1 MAAPEANADAALV
14 DLSYRG
20 LRLGEALSLTRIGP
34 QVAYL
39 HFETPMP
46 VGSELELALDGTEP
60 VAVRVARA
68 IETGDG
74 PTGMWLHAE
83 LEAASD
89 GARSWWS
96 EHATETV
103 DPVIP
108 EPAYRGAEAEAEAAA
123 AEDAAG
129 ADAAGADA
137 AGADAEDGAAGEA
150 AEAAGE
156 AADAAEAG
164 ADGAADAAAASPE
177 QGAESATSAEPSE
190 TSGEDAGASG
200 KGKKRRRRR
209 RR

>member
-74 PTGMWLHAE
+74 PTGMWLHAD

-123 AEDAAG
+123 A

>member
-74 PTGMWLHAE
+74 PTGMWLHAD

-123 AEDAAG
+123 A

-156 AADAAEAG
+156 AAAAAEAG